1 MWSCGCMMSSKLLDN
16 ARDVDSTCPN
26 CGKVYEKRDIVS
38 LTYTPEELDKK
49 KKIMFY
55 VPEKLDEKTETDQ
68 IDEAISIAVKKLK
81 TQEEEKRKLEEEEGS
96 VNILDALA
104 TKGST
109 KAVWKG
115 MFHKEHKVESNND
128 LTFRNTRFGIR

>member
-1 MWSCGCMMSSKLLDN
+1 MLSSKLLDN
-16 ARDVDSTCPN
+16 ARDVNSTCPN
-26 CGKVYEKRDIVS
+26 CGKIYSKYDIVS

-55 VPEKLDEKTETDQ
+55 VPEKLDQKTEGDLV
-68 IDEAISIAVKKLK
+68 DEAIDKAVKKLK
-81 TQEEEKRKLEEEEGS
+81 GEEEEKRRAEDDEGET
-96 VNILDALA
+96 NILDALA